1 MQRAVVDVKT
11 GQEEWRRE
19 RDRRNRAV
27 TDLLGA
33 CEHEDPDEQRETVEL
48 LMRTLDVDRTATRE
62 QFPR

>member
-11 GQEEWRRE
+11 GEEERRQE

-48 LMRTLDVDRTATRE
+48 LMRTLDTNRTSRRE